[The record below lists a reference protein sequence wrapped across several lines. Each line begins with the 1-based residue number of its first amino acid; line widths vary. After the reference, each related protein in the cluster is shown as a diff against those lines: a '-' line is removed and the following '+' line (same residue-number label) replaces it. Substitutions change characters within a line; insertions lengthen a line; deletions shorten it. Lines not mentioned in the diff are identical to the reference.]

1 MDAHFGDVEPPA
13 SLSCVLQAHG
23 LEAHRHAIES
33 ALPDA
38 AALHKRLKA
47 AGVIRIGRRVSLVA
61 TLLRIAAGVDDDSAT
76 PEGPMDEDV
85 SLSHDSAPTS
95 REEDLGSGDGSVGV
109 MVDAPSSRARVAAD
123 DTLELDEGDDGGED
137 DISLFDAS
145 PSSPERDDCSL
156 SETLEDWKAIE
167 VDTDSGTDAE
177 AAELEGPSEVVAG
190 EAAAPPSTPAL
201 RDALKAEGNGHVA
214 RGDWRSAIGCYRRA
228 LSMTFGEEE
237 EEEEADP
244 VVLAA
249 LWSNLSLA
257 LLRAGE
263 AAEAIAAADA
273 SISVRPD
280 WTKGHYR
287 RGVALL
293 DADLPSQAAA
303 SLGRARVLCEDE
315 RERLAVDV
323 ALERAAAA
331 GAFRRREPEPSTDD
345 VADEAEPGGGG
356 GGGGGGIGARLRLR
370 RPLSEA
376 RRTVKPL
383 WAPRFAPT
391 DPRLREH
398 LLSEGFAVV
407 RGAVSGTRLAALRA
421 ELWEYLELETPMR
434 RGRPETWGGVFSGPA
449 HLGLL
454 TWGAI
459 GQASLQWS
467 ARTEPAVGAAFET
480 VWGLSGGDPLLTS
493 FDGLALFRPPQLDA
507 TWLTRPAL
515 EWLHVDQGSSKRGM
529 VGIQGQ
535 LLLYDQ
541 DAASG
546 GLVVVPGSHQRHE
559 ELVPEHRRKDYVR
572 FDADD
577 ARLDGLG
584 PARLVCAAAG
594 DLVLWDSRTVHASAA
609 SDYL

>member
-190 EAAAPPSTPAL
+190 EAAPPPSTPAL

-228 LSMTFGEEE
+228 LSMTFGE

>member
-1 MDAHFGDVEPPA
+1 
-13 SLSCVLQAHG
+13 LSCVLQAHG

-61 TLLRIAAGVDDDSAT
+61 TLLRIAAGVDDDNAT
-76 PEGPMDEDV
+76 SEGPMDEDV

-167 VDTDSGTDAE
+167 VDTDSGNDAE

-214 RGDWRSAIGCYRRA
+214 RGDWRFAIGCYRRA
-228 LSMTFGEEE
+228 LSMSFGEEE
-237 EEEEADP
+237 DEDEDL

-356 GGGGGGIGARLRLR
+356 GGGGGGIGARLLLR

>member
-61 TLLRIAAGVDDDSAT
+61 TLLRIAAGDDDSAT

-145 PSSPERDDCSL
+145 PSSPECDECSL

-293 DADLPSQAAA
+293 DADLPSQAAE

-356 GGGGGGIGARLRLR
+356 GGIGARLLLR

-459 GQASLQWS
+459 GQATLQWS

-529 VGIQGQ
+529 VGVQGQ

>member
-1 MDAHFGDVEPPA
+1 MTFLCELDARASEPPMDDDGLNVVGPPA

-61 TLLRIAAGVDDDSAT
+61 TLLRIAAGADDDSAT

-109 MVDAPSSRARVAAD
+109 MVHAPSSRARVAAD
-123 DTLELDEGDDGGED
+123 DTLEIDEGDDGGED

-177 AAELEGPSEVVAG
+177 AAELEGPSEVVAV
-190 EAAAPPSTPAL
+190 EAAAAPSTPAL

-228 LSMTFGEEE
+228 LSLSVVEDEEE
-237 EEEEADP
+237 EEEEDEGPA
-244 VVLAA
+244 VLAV

-293 DADLPSQAAA
+293 DADLPAQAAE

-331 GAFRRREPEPSTDD
+331 GAFRRRERVDEPSPDD

-356 GGGGGGIGARLRLR
+356 SGGGGGGSGSGSIGARLLLR

-376 RRTVKPL
+376 RRTVKPPVKRTVKPL

-391 DPRLREH
+391 DPQLREH

-407 RGAVSGTRLAALRA
+407 RGAVAGTRLATLRA
-421 ELWEYLELETPMR
+421 ELWEHLERETPMR
-434 RGRPETWGGVFSGPA
+434 RGRPETWGGVFCGPA

-459 GQASLQWS
+459 GQSSLQWR

-480 VWGLSGGDPLLTS
+480 VWGLSGGAPLLTS

-507 TWLTRPAL
+507 TWITRPAL

-529 VGIQGQ
+529 VGVQGQ

-541 DAASG
+541 
-546 GLVVVPGSHQRHE
+546 V
-559 ELVPEHRRKDYVR
+559 
-572 FDADD
+572 
-577 ARLDGLG
+577 
-584 PARLVCAAAG
+584 
-594 DLVLWDSRTVHASAA
+594 SATEC
-609 SDYL
+609 Y

>member
-1 MDAHFGDVEPPA
+1 MP
-13 SLSCVLQAHG
+13 
-23 LEAHRHAIES
+23 
-33 ALPDA
+33 
-38 AALHKRLKA
+38 
-47 AGVIRIGRRVSLVA
+47 
-61 TLLRIAAGVDDDSAT
+61 
-76 PEGPMDEDV
+76 
-85 SLSHDSAPTS
+85 
-95 REEDLGSGDGSVGV
+95 
-109 MVDAPSSRARVAAD
+109 
-123 DTLELDEGDDGGED
+123 
-137 DISLFDAS
+137 
-145 PSSPERDDCSL
+145 
-156 SETLEDWKAIE
+156 
-167 VDTDSGTDAE
+167 
-177 AAELEGPSEVVAG
+177 
-190 EAAAPPSTPAL
+190 
-201 RDALKAEGNGHVA
+201 
-214 RGDWRSAIGCYRRA
+214 
-228 LSMTFGEEE
+228 FGEEE

-356 GGGGGGIGARLRLR
+356 GGIGARLLLR

-391 DPRLREH
+391 DPQLREH
-398 LLSEGFAVV
+398 LLSQGFAVV
-407 RGAVSGTRLAALRA
+407 RGAVSGTRLATLRA
-421 ELWEYLELETPMR
+421 ELWEHLELETQMR

-529 VGIQGQ
+529 VGVQGQ

>member
-228 LSMTFGEEE
+228 LSMPFG

-407 RGAVSGTRLAALRA
+407 RSAVSGTRLAALRA

-529 VGIQGQ
+529 VGVQGQ

>member
-1 MDAHFGDVEPPA
+1 MDAHFAEPPA

-61 TLLRIAAGVDDDSAT
+61 TLLRIAAGDDDSAT

-345 VADEAEPGGGG
+345 VADEAEPGGSGGG

-459 GQASLQWS
+459 GQATLQWS

>member
-1 MDAHFGDVEPPA
+1 
-13 SLSCVLQAHG
+13 
-23 LEAHRHAIES
+23 
-33 ALPDA
+33 
-38 AALHKRLKA
+38 
-47 AGVIRIGRRVSLVA
+47 
-61 TLLRIAAGVDDDSAT
+61 
-76 PEGPMDEDV
+76 
-85 SLSHDSAPTS
+85 
-95 REEDLGSGDGSVGV
+95 
-109 MVDAPSSRARVAAD
+109 
-123 DTLELDEGDDGGED
+123 
-137 DISLFDAS
+137 
-145 PSSPERDDCSL
+145 
-156 SETLEDWKAIE
+156 
-167 VDTDSGTDAE
+167 
-177 AAELEGPSEVVAG
+177 
-190 EAAAPPSTPAL
+190 
-201 RDALKAEGNGHVA
+201 
-214 RGDWRSAIGCYRRA
+214 
-228 LSMTFGEEE
+228 
-237 EEEEADP
+237 
-244 VVLAA
+244 
-249 LWSNLSLA
+249 
-257 LLRAGE
+257 
-263 AAEAIAAADA
+263 
-273 SISVRPD
+273 
-280 WTKGHYR
+280 
-287 RGVALL
+287 
-293 DADLPSQAAA
+293 
-303 SLGRARVLCEDE
+303 
-315 RERLAVDV
+315 
-323 ALERAAAA
+323 
-331 GAFRRREPEPSTDD
+331 
-345 VADEAEPGGGG
+345 
-356 GGGGGGIGARLRLR
+356 
-370 RPLSEA
+370 
-376 RRTVKPL
+376 VKPL

-407 RGAVSGTRLAALRA
+407 RSAVSGTRLAALRA

-529 VGIQGQ
+529 VGVQGQ

>member
-61 TLLRIAAGVDDDSAT
+61 TLLRIAAGDDDSAT

-145 PSSPERDDCSL
+145 PSSPECDECSL

-356 GGGGGGIGARLRLR
+356 GGIGARLLLR

-459 GQASLQWS
+459 GQATLQWS

-529 VGIQGQ
+529 VGVQGQ

>member
-1 MDAHFGDVEPPA
+1 MDAHFAEPPA

-356 GGGGGGIGARLRLR
+356 GGGGGGGIGARLRLR

-407 RGAVSGTRLAALRA
+407 RSAVSGTRLAALRA

-459 GQASLQWS
+459 GQATLQWS

>member
-1 MDAHFGDVEPPA
+1 MDAHFGDVKPPA

-123 DTLELDEGDDGGED
+123 VTLELDEGDDGGED

-237 EEEEADP
+237 EEEDP

-407 RGAVSGTRLAALRA
+407 RSAVSGTRLAALRA

-515 EWLHVDQGSSKRGM
+515 EWLHVDQGSSKHGM
-529 VGIQGQ
+529 VGVQGQ